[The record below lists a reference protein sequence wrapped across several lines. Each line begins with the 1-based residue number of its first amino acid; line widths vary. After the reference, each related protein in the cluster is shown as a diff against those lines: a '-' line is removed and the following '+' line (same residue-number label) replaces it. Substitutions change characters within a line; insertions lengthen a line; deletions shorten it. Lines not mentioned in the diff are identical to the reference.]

1 MTTKREWL
9 VQQGLAKATRGRLS
23 LEAHAALAE
32 AIAAGTHFSDNDPV
46 VDSNNPDAKPWTRAV
61 VEDWPVI
68 RKSRGQLFG
77 KTEEGWTVGFVT
89 CRKCARHYKYCDC
102 RPFGLPAVVASIDK
116 RTRDILGQGYTKGLD
131 TA

>member
-32 AIAAGTHFSDNDPV
+32 AVASGVEFSDNASIDNINP
-46 VDSNNPDAKPWTRAV
+46 DNPDAKPWTQV
-61 VEDWPVI
+61 VVKDWPVM
-68 RKSRGQLFG
+68 RKSVGQLFG

-102 RPFGLPAVVASIDK
+102 RPFGLPPIIATIDDRTK
-116 RTRDILGQGYTKGLD
+116 RVLGEKYV
-131 TA
+131 